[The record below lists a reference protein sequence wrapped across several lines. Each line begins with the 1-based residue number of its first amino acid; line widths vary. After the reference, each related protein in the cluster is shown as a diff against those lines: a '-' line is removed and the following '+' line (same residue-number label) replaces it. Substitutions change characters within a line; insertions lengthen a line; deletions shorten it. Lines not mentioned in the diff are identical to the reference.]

1 MHVMVIGA
9 YGSAGAAVAE
19 GLAEHVDETIEQLTL
34 VDDGEPGGG
43 LCVLAGC
50 MPSKELLSAAERR
63 FAARTDDRIGA
74 GVPDLDLEQVVER
87 KNESVSMY
95 TTRRQSKMDAI
106 VERDDVTLRQ
116 QTATFLDDRRLAVGD
131 DVLEPDYVVV
141 ATGSTLSVP
150 PIPGIEEV
158 PFQSSADIFD
168 TTEFEES
175 GLVIGLGA
183 IGLEL
188 VPYLSEA
195 AGMDVTAIEQL
206 PAVLPDAD
214 AAFGTELV
222 EHYED
227 AFDIDVRLGTRTE
240 RLERTADGGVRA
252 VLNDGETESTIEADQ
267 LFMFTGRRPAL
278 DSLELDATPL
288 TPEPGWVE
296 DTMQARD
303 DERIF
308 IVGDANGSEPI
319 LHVAKEEGEIAAEN
333 ILRHRNG
340 EVLVP
345 YDTVTHQVVFSGL
358 ADLPYARVGHTADS
372 AEAAGIDHVIATQ
385 SVDSLGVFR
394 SRNYSEGLASIVV
407 GADGTVLGYQ
417 GLHPDADV
425 MAKTMQLAVEMELDI
440 DEIPDRAYHPTTPE
454 ILDGLFSDAAAQ
466 LE

>member
-1 MHVMVIGA
+1 MTTHVAVVGA
-9 YGSAGAAVAE
+9 HGSAAGPVVERLAAE
-19 GLAEHVDETIEQLTL
+19 PDLELTL
-34 VDDGEPGGG
+34 IDDGEPGGG

-74 GVPDLDLEQVVER
+74 DVPDLDLEQVVAR
-87 KNESVSMY
+87 KDESVSMY
-95 TTRRQSKMDAI
+95 TGKRQSKMNSI
-106 VERDDVTLRQ
+106 IERDDVTLRQ
-116 QTATFLDDRRLAVGD
+116 EEATFLDDRRLAVGD
-131 DVLEPDYVVV
+131 DVIEPEYVVV

-158 PFQSSADIFD
+158 PFQSSADVFD
-168 TTEFEES
+168 TTEFPES

-195 AGMDVTAIEQL
+195 AGMDITAVEQL

-214 AAFGTELV
+214 PAFGTELV
-222 EHYED
+222 DHYED
-227 AFDIDVRLGTRTE
+227 AFGIDVRLGTRTE
-240 RLERTADGGVRA
+240 RLERTEDGGVRA
-252 VLNDGETESTIEADQ
+252 VVNDGETESTVEADQ
-267 LFMFTGRRPAL
+267 LFMFTGRKPAL
-278 DSLELDATPL
+278 DRLGLNATAL

-303 DERIF
+303 HERVFVI
-308 IVGDANGSEPI
+308 GDANGSEPI
-319 LHVAKEEGEIAAEN
+319 LHVAKEEGEVAAEN
-333 ILRHRNG
+333 ILRHRAAEALESYEN
-340 EVLVP
+340 
-345 YDTVTHQVVFSGL
+345 VTHQVVFSGL

-372 AEAAGIDHVIATQ
+372 AEAAGIDHVTATQ

-425 MAKTMQLAVEMELDI
+425 MAKTMQLAVEMGLDV

-466 LE
+466 L